1 MLTFIHRPLVTGV
14 FLSILIL
21 PRLLFAESPVVKA
34 EEKAGM
40 AIGMTAGNVVF
51 APAKVGAV
59 GMGLFGAAL
68 SFVLTGG
75 DTEVAGQMFRN
86 STEPPYLITPDLAQ
100 KALAPRPELQQK

>member
-1 MLTFIHRPLVTGV
+1 MLRFIHSPLMTAL
-14 FLSILIL
+14 FLSILIA
-21 PRLLFAESPVVKA
+21 PRLLFAESPVIKA

-40 AIGMTAGNVVF
+40 GIGMTAGNVVL
-51 APAKVGAV
+51 APAKVASV

-100 KALAPRPELQQK
+100 KALAPRPELQQR